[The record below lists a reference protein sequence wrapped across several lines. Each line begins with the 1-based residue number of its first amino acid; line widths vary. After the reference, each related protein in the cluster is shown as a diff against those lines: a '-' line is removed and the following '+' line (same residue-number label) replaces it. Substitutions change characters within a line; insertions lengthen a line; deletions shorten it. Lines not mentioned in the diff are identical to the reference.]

1 MNQERKEEKIQYLKK
16 VLAVRKQDYD
26 IFGRSPGDA
35 IQDAKIHQEIK
46 QLQDEL
52 GLTKPKKIKCW
63 VATCEEYPGGI
74 VFEQKADAL
83 ESSQTCRDDGCKAYV
98 RIKYFTVKELDE
110 LPDSEY

>member
-1 MNQERKEEKIQYLKK
+1 MNQKRKEEKIQYLKE

-52 GLTKPKKIKCW
+52 GLTKPKKIKSW
-63 VATCEEYPGGI
+63 VVYCDEYPGGM
-74 VFEQKADAL
+74 VWDDRADAL
-83 ESSQTCRDDGCKAYV
+83 ESSQTCRDEGCSAYV
-98 RIKYFTVKELDE
+98 RVKYFTQKERDE
-110 LPDSEY
+110 LPEGD